1 MFRLSLVKR
10 VMMENTGVLVALA
23 AKMMLVLPPPGILTL
38 TEAMSLV
45 LELENKE
52 EREIVWLLGLLAS

>member
-1 MFRLSLVKR
+1 
-10 VMMENTGVLVALA
+10 MENAGVLVVLA
-23 AKMMLVLPPPGILTL
+23 AKMMLVRPPPGIRDL

-52 EREIVWLLGLLAS
+52 ESEIVRLLGLLAS